1 MEYFPILADLR
12 NRECLV
18 VGRGSMADDKA
29 RLLAR
34 AGARVRRLER
44 FDAAEAVEAV
54 LIVADVD
61 RREAA
66 EIQEYGRRHRIL
78 VNIVDKPAFCSF
90 IFPAVLERG
99 DLLVAVS
106 TQGRSP
112 ALAGWLKEKLFDSLG
127 REYGRAL
134 EVLGQ
139 TRREIQSILPGYQ
152 DRRDFYRDLF
162 SRGWL
167 DRFVDSRGAPAAEE
181 LLQEARAFAQCRLS
195 AAEPAV
201 STS

>member
-1 MEYFPILADLR
+1 
-12 NRECLV
+12 V
-18 VGRGSMADDKA
+18 SGR
-29 RLLAR
+29 RP
-34 AGARVRRLER
+34 R
-44 FDAAEAVEAV
+44 FDPAAAGEAV

-61 RREAA
+61 PRDAA

-90 IFPAVLERG
+90 IFPAVMERG
-99 DLLVAVS
+99 NLLVAVS

-112 ALAGWLKEKLFDSLG
+112 ALAGWLKEKLFDSVG
-127 REYGRAL
+127 REYSRAL

-139 TRREIQSILPGYQ
+139 TRREVQAILPGYQ

-162 SRGWL
+162 SRGWV
-167 DRFVDSRGAPAAEE
+167 DRFIDSSDLPAAEE
-181 LLQEARAFAQCRLS
+181 LLQEARAFAQCKLS
-195 AAEPAV
+195 AAEPAA

>member
-1 MEYFPILADLR
+1 MELEELGGFLGEFGSVFSQFLAD
-12 NRECLV
+12 V
-18 VGRGSMADDKA
+18 
-29 RLLAR
+29 
-34 AGARVRRLER
+34 
-44 FDAAEAVEAV
+44 AAQ
-54 LIVADVD
+54 
-61 RREAA
+61 AA

-112 ALAGWLKEKLFDSLG
+112 ALAGWLKEKLFDSVG

-167 DRFVDSRGAPAAEE
+167 ERFVDSGGAPAAEE
-181 LLQEARAFAQCRLS
+181 LLQEARAFAKCRLS

>member
-18 VGRGSMADDKA
+18 VGRSLLADDKA
-29 RLLAR
+29 RLLSR

-44 FDAAEAVEAV
+44 FDPAHAGEAV
-54 LIVADVD
+54 LIVADAD
-61 RREAA
+61 PSEAA
-66 EIQEYGRRHRIL
+66 EIQEYGRRHRIM

-112 ALAGWLKEKLFDSLG
+112 ALAGWLKEKLFDSIG
-127 REYGRAL
+127 HEYGQAL

-139 TRREIQSILPGYQ
+139 TRRDVQEILPDYQ
-152 DRRDFYRDLF
+152 DRRDFYRDLLR
-162 SRGWL
+162 RGWV
-167 DRFVDSRGAPAAEE
+167 DRFADSSDVPATEE
-181 LLQEARAFAQCRLS
+181 LLQEARAFARCKLS
-195 AAEPAV
+195 AAESAA
-201 STS
+201 STW